1 MKVTIFNN
9 VSKKYLTE
17 QIPDFQEVSFQDE
30 PEVIFVR
37 SEKLKDQPLPKS
49 LIAICRPGAGV
60 DNIPIDW
67 CNKNGVV
74 IFNAPGANANAVK
87 ELVIWALISAS
98 RKVLPAIQFLNENS
112 ALNNTEIEKL
122 KGNYQGS
129 EIANKRIYIIGLGT
143 IGSLVAKTCRALE
156 MTVYAYDPYAPK
168 EKFNDLIKINSLE
181 DVPACDFISIHSV
194 LTPETAKLVNENF
207 LNKVKPG
214 VKLLN
219 FARAELIDQEALY
232 AAMRKDLV
240 SIYASDFP
248 DAKLKTLFPDRAIF
262 LPHLGASTLEA
273 EEGALSMVTRQLI
286 NFWNEGQIENSVN
299 FPSCRLEMNDY
310 FRLIVSNFNVPGM
323 ISEITKLLGE
333 SGYNVTAM
341 VNKSRGEVGY
351 NIIDIDNPSSDMSS
365 VIGQIMN
372 IQGVTKVRYLKKP

>member
-1 MKVTIFNN
+1 
-9 VSKKYLTE
+9 
-17 QIPDFQEVSFQDE
+17 
-30 PEVIFVR
+30 
-37 SEKLKDQPLPKS
+37 
-49 LIAICRPGAGV
+49 
-60 DNIPIDW
+60 
-67 CNKNGVV
+67 
-74 IFNAPGANANAVK
+74 
-87 ELVIWALISAS
+87 
-98 RKVLPAIQFLNENS
+98 
-112 ALNNTEIEKL
+112 
-122 KGNYQGS
+122 
-129 EIANKRIYIIGLGT
+129 
-143 IGSLVAKTCRALE
+143 
-156 MTVYAYDPYAPK
+156 
-168 EKFNDLIKINSLE
+168 
-181 DVPACDFISIHSV
+181 
-194 LTPETAKLVNENF
+194 
-207 LNKVKPG
+207 
-214 VKLLN
+214 
-219 FARAELIDQEALY
+219 
-232 AAMRKDLV
+232 LV